1 MSPSYAYN
9 LKPMWF
15 EKITIGEYKTIL
27 LNILEIVESLFEEY
41 SYSYKSPEDL
51 ELYDIVLDASDEI
64 KSAPAA
70 EKIGLLYDA
79 THAMVDTANEE
90 LEAIYNS
97 MNSTGS
103 RKPTGRFIDNKP
115 IVASLDTLI
124 QDKLVKANLTRT
136 KGTRNL
142 LKARR
147 KSRKARKTRKSR
159 R

>member
-1 MSPSYAYN
+1 
-9 LKPMWF
+9 MWF

-27 LNILEIVESLFEEY
+27 LNILEIVENLFNEY

-64 KSAPAA
+64 KSAPSA
-70 EKIGLLYDA
+70 EKIDLLYDA

-90 LEAIYNS
+90 LEHIYTI
-97 MNSTGS
+97 MISTGS
-103 RKPTGRFIDNKP
+103 RKPTGRFIDKNP
-115 IVASLDTLI
+115 ILASLDTLI
-124 QDKLVKANLTRT
+124 QEKLVKANLTRT

-142 LKARR
+142 LKTRRKNRKAR
-147 KSRKARKTRKSR
+147 KSRKSR